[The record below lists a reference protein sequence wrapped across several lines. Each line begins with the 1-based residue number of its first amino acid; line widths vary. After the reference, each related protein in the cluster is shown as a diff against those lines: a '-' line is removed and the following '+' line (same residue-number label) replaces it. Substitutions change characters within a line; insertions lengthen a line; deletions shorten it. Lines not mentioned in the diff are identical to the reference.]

1 VASVQPPDVSH
12 SPTRAI
18 FAATQRDPGVGSI
31 SAPLRLHSGN
41 GGSGHAGR
49 NVGTMRISLRRVL
62 DAISAD
68 GNLTTAGF
76 CRLSALA
83 LQAARTIARL
93 LRDKRA
99 ISPDAADGISVRIAS
114 ALDELSTKWGVEL

>member
-1 VASVQPPDVSH
+1 
-12 SPTRAI
+12 
-18 FAATQRDPGVGSI
+18 
-31 SAPLRLHSGN
+31 
-41 GGSGHAGR
+41 
-49 NVGTMRISLRRVL
+49 MRISLRRVL